1 MRTYAKSCLR
11 RKSFYRKSELQ
22 MLMLSLIMISG
33 GHICVSKQYTNM
45 ASPYKVYNGAWNVSA
60 NNSKT
65 VGHIDLRLGKIVYIS
80 VCCNTSF
87 SWLFPLDGFQFIFFL
102 YRIYWVTVKRDRF
115 KGLCNLVPRVFSLSN
130 MESEKTLGTRL
141 GPLLSGYRRKEK
153 TTRRAGVGRG
163 EIISVSISFSPCS
176 LVRVSRHYIRFEL
189 HVMYIWTTVIHL
201 EPRCRYTSQVG
212 K

>member
-1 MRTYAKSCLR
+1 MRTYAKSCVR

-22 MLMLSLIMISG
+22 MLMLSLISG
-33 GHICVSKQYTNM
+33 GHICVPKQYTNM

-60 NNSKT
+60 NNSEA
-65 VGHIDLRLGKIVYIS
+65 VGHIDLRLVKLFIYQ
-80 VCCNTSF
+80 SF
-87 SWLFPLDGFQFIFFL
+87 VTLHFLGFFHWTVFNLFFFL

-130 MESEKTLGTRL
+130 MESEKTLGKRL

-176 LVRVSRHYIRFEL
+176 LVRASRHYIRFEL